1 MVKAKLLARVWE
13 AVRTGSHFSISNR
26 PRKLSSNGIGRAFR
40 LENPWPSSSVL
51 RPSLGEYQ
59 GERVRAKIWFS
70 PDVAGYIREKIWHES
85 QKITPQDDD
94 SIIFEA
100 EVAGTDEI
108 RVEAEAMAK
117 QYEKGVEW
125 GTSIKL

>member
-1 MVKAKLLARVWE
+1 LIGYCHTRNE
-13 AVRTGSHFSISNR
+13 VRIFALDRIKMLRQTQDSFEIPEDFS
-26 PRKLSSNGIGRAFR
+26 LEGFR
-40 LENPWPSSSVL
+40 
-51 RPSLGEYQ
+51 RPSLGVYQ
-59 GERVRAKIWFS
+59 GEPVRAKIWFS

-85 QKITPQDDD
+85 QKITPQDDG